1 MAEIVM
7 DDFDFISRRLENAAR
22 DIGKV
27 SEAVLYKGAEQ
38 MIREWKHAIED
49 NNLIDTGDL
58 INSIGI
64 DPKGIHRR
72 GGVWRV
78 GVGAQGKD
86 RHGVRNGLKAGVLNY
101 GTSSKEGYNYI
112 PGIVKATDTNMR
124 IMTQMILDTFIETGK
139 LPNIDLSLLKAKRR
153 SGKKKG

>member
-7 DDFDFISRRLENAAR
+7 DDFEFISRRLENAAR

-38 MIREWKHAIED
+38 MIREWKHAIEE

-64 DPKGIHRR
+64 DPKGIQRR
-72 GGVWRV
+72 GGVWQV

-86 RHGVRNGLKAGVLNY
+86 RNGVRNGLKAGVLNY

-153 SGKKKG
+153 SGRKKG